1 MKGQGATEYL
11 VLLGVVLIV
20 ALVAIALL
28 GFFPGLSTDT
38 RETQARSY
46 WSGIANPFQIT
57 DYSYSGTTLTLVIR
71 NSRSERL
78 TINNITLNDG
88 STTVS
93 FTPSDNVIGAG
104 ETKKYDI
111 TGMTSCTSGNLF
123 EVNVDIEYTTKDG
136 VTNTQ
141 HGQKPLVGK
150 CA

>member
-28 GFFPGLSTDT
+28 GFFPGLSSDT

-46 WSGIANPFQIT
+46 WSGIANPFQIK
-57 DYSYSGTTLTLVIR
+57 DYSYSGTTLTLVLR

-78 TINNITLNDG
+78 TVNNITLNDG
-88 STTVS
+88 SASVW
-93 FTPSDNVIGAG
+93 FVPSDGVIGAG
-104 ETKKYDI
+104 QTKTYTI
-111 TGMTSCTSGNLF
+111 SGMPSCSSGSVF
-123 EVNVDIEYTTKDG
+123 EVNVDIRYTTKDG
-136 VTNTQ
+136 VTNVQ
-141 HGQKPLVGK
+141 HGEKPLVGK